1 VVTGSLLVLGLVVE
15 ELVSVSAL
23 GVWGPHVAACV
34 LTLGAA
40 LTVRAGAARIPVRML
55 SGRIRILARTVSG
68 HIRVRSCST
77 PLTCPDTVRI
87 VSADGRPDV
96 SGHIPGGGP

>member
-1 VVTGSLLVLGLVVE
+1 VVTDSLIRLGLVVE
-15 ELVSVSAL
+15 ELVNVSAL
-23 GVWGPHVAACV
+23 GVWGPHAAASV

-40 LTVRAGAARIPVRML
+40 LTVRAGAARMPVRTV

-68 HIRVRSCST
+68 YVRVRSRSL

-87 VSADGRPDV
+87 VSADGRPDG